1 MTVTREELIKIRI
14 ELAKQMNQ
22 YIINLGDEEIY
33 DAWFEE
39 GIPDGPQEDDYK
51 FFANDDE
58 QWKELCELFG
68 ELVKEE

>member
-22 YIINLGDEEIY
+22 YILNLGDEEIY

-39 GIPDGPQEDDYK
+39 GIPDGPQEDDYE
-51 FFANDDE
+51 FFASDDKE
-58 QWKELCELFG
+58 WKELCELFG
-68 ELVKEE
+68 ALVKEE